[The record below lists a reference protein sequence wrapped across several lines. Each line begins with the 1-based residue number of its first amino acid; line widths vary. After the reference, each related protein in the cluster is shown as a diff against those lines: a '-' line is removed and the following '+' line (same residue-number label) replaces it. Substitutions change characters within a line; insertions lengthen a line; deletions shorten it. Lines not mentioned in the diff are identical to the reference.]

1 MYANGQGVPVNL
13 AESWFWLE
21 LAAKTWNGS
30 RQQDAVNARNLVAG
44 HLSPTDLAAAQDRAT
59 KWLATHQK

>member
-13 AESWFWLE
+13 AESYFWLE

-30 RQQDAVNARNLVAG
+30 RQEEAAHARDLVAQ
-44 HLSPTDLAAAQDRAT
+44 HLSPTDLTAAQDRAT
-59 KWLATHQK
+59 KWLVAHQK